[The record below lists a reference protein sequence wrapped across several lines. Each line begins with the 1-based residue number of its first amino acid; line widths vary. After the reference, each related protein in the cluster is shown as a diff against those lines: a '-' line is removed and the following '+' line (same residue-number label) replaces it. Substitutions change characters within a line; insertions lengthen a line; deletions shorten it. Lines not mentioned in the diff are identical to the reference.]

1 MNAIIT
7 NILCAAL
14 ATSSIALLTVAALT
28 HPTSTHS
35 GTQEFRR

>member
-1 MNAIIT
+1 MNNIIT

-14 ATSSIALLTVAALT
+14 ATSSIAMLSIAALT

-35 GTQEFRR
+35 GTQFRR

>member
-1 MNAIIT
+1 MNIIT

-28 HPTSTHS
+28 HPT
-35 GTQEFRR
+35 GNR

>member
-1 MNAIIT
+1 MNIIT

-14 ATSSIALLTVAALT
+14 ATGSIAMTTVAALT

-35 GTQEFRR
+35 GTQEYRR

>member
-1 MNAIIT
+1 MNLIT

>member
-14 ATSSIALLTVAALT
+14 ATSSIAMITVAALT
-28 HPTSTHS
+28 NPTSTHS

>member
-1 MNAIIT
+1 MNIIT

-35 GTQEFRR
+35 GTQEYIRK

>member
-1 MNAIIT
+1 MNLIT
-7 NILCAAL
+7 NTLCCLL

-35 GTQEFRR
+35 GTQEYRR

>member
-1 MNAIIT
+1 MNTIIT
-7 NILCAAL
+7 NILCAVL
-14 ATSSIALLTVAALT
+14 ATSSIAMLTVAALT